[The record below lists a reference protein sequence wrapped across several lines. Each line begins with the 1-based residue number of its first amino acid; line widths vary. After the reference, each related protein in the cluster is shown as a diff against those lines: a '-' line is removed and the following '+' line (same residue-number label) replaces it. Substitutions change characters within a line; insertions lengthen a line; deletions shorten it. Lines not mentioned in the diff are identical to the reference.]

1 MAADNNDDCTSNS
14 IAHVL
19 SEVND
24 FIDALD
30 REEVSVRGDDGLPGS
45 GDANPIPRSLMIENT
60 HALTA
65 DHRHT
70 CGNNDIVYGD
80 DENAIHDSEELIS
93 SLSSRYQM
101 LNLESSVE
109 QPQLV
114 SAPNSNVHIDNGG
127 EKYRMEIDANLLRDK
142 EQLGYGIGSVR
153 RKSSGGKIDVIDFNG
168 VAGRAAEVKHRS
180 VVNFGS
186 DSPSTDILTDSS
198 IGHSAG
204 ESTKNSVASCVEN
217 VPPSQRLLSHSTT
230 TAPVSHLE
238 LKPPQPEG
246 QMLQTTQLSDVQMV
260 KNKSNSMRIEKND
273 NLSPPRPSAATMS
286 SSMTRIRSP
295 FSLGSHHLIRT
306 NDKHISSIDDET
318 IPFSLRNCRKV
329 SLLLKVNPFV
339 PENAEEDRVDDDGY
353 GPILFPAHMGSEEE
367 AEDNGVVTTIW
378 TNDNAKQSQMR
389 HGEVIL
395 VNPKAF
401 EVEGDEA
408 NFKKGG
414 TSEMSKDRITG
425 RVTVD
430 TAKLVAEVVSRNCV
444 WY

>member
-1 MAADNNDDCTSNS
+1 MAADNNDDCTSTS

-30 REEVSVRGDDGLPGS
+30 REEVSVRGDDG
-45 GDANPIPRSLMIENT
+45 DANPIPRSLMIENT
-60 HALTA
+60 NVLIA
-65 DHRHT
+65 DHRHSY
-70 CGNNDIVYGD
+70 GNNDIVYGD
-80 DENAIHDSEELIS
+80 DENDIHDSKELIS
-93 SLSSRYQM
+93 SLSSRYQKM
-101 LNLESSVE
+101 MNLESSVE
-109 QPQLV
+109 QQLDT
-114 SAPNSNVHIDNGG
+114 APNSNVQIINDG
-127 EKYRMEIDANLLRDK
+127 KTIRMEIYPNLMREK
-142 EQLGYGIGSVR
+142 EQLEYDIGSVR
-153 RKSSGGKIDVIDFNG
+153 QKSSGGKIDVIDFNG

-180 VVNFGS
+180 VLNIGS
-186 DSPSTDILTDSS
+186 DSPITDILTDSS

-217 VPPSQRLLSHSTT
+217 MPPSQRLHSHSTT

-238 LKPPQPEG
+238 KQPQPEG
-246 QMLQTTQLSDVQMV
+246 QMLQTTQLSDAQMV

-273 NLSPPRPSAATMS
+273 NLSPRRNSAATMS

-295 FSLGSHHLIRT
+295 FSSKSHHLIRT
-306 NDKHISSIDDET
+306 NDKRISHIDDEKLS
-318 IPFSLRNCRKV
+318 FSLQNCRKV
-329 SLLLKVNPFV
+329 SLLLKVTFV
-339 PENAEEDRVDDDGY
+339 SENAEEDQVDDDGY
-353 GPILFPAHMGSEEE
+353 GPILFPAHVGSAEE
-367 AEDNGVVTTIW
+367 AEDNGVITTIW
-378 TNDNAKQSQMR
+378 TGDNAKQSQMR

-401 EVEGDEA
+401 EVGGDEA
-408 NFKKGG
+408 NYKMGRTG
-414 TSEMSKDRITG
+414 ETLKDRITG